1 MAKVKDMEKRIPK
14 HEKMYANSPTLE
26 TDENGK
32 KYIKKGPSEAEK
44 ETARTSD
51 GTQGTPI
58 TEQGSMYERHMEEVS
73 DMHDRHLTER
83 KDMVKRH
90 MKEMKKSMPEESE
103 GSTGKEMVK
112 KVEKNKAE

>member
-1 MAKVKDMEKRIPK
+1 MEKKTPK
-14 HEKMYANSPTLE
+14 HEKFYKNSPKLE
-26 TDENGK
+26 SDENGK
-32 KYIKKGPSEAEK
+32 KYIKKGGPSEAEK

-51 GTQGTPI
+51 GTQGTPV
-58 TEQGSMYERHMEEVS
+58 TEQGPMYERHMEEVS

-103 GSTGKEMVK
+103 EGAKGKKMIS